1 MSKTRIVTKSEVVN
15 KIEQRKKVLDKVK
28 NILVERLRL
37 NLSPEDIADN
47 SPLFGLGLQLDSIDA
62 LEIVVGIEQEF
73 KISIT
78 DEDMQVFRSVN
89 TIADF
94 ILEKLAKGEGE
105 L

>member
-1 MSKTRIVTKSEVVN
+1 MSKTQIVTKSEVLS

>member
-15 KIEQRKKVLDKVK
+15 KIEHRKKVLDKVK

-78 DEDMQVFRSVN
+78 DKDMQVFRSVN

-94 ILEKLAKGEGE
+94 ILEKLAKGKGE

>member
-1 MSKTRIVTKSEVVN
+1 MGKTRIVTKSEVVN

-28 NILVERLRL
+28 NILIERLKL

-62 LEIVVGIEQEF
+62 LEIVVSIEQEF

>member
-15 KIEQRKKVLDKVK
+15 KIEHRKKVLDKVK
-28 NILVERLRL
+28 NILVERLKL

>member
-1 MSKTRIVTKSEVVN
+1 MSKTRIVTKSEILS

-62 LEIVVGIEQEF
+62 LEIVVGIEKEF

>member
-1 MSKTRIVTKSEVVN
+1 MSKTQTVTKSEVIN

-28 NILVERLRL
+28 KILVERLRL
-37 NLSPEDIADN
+37 NLSVEEIADN

-94 ILEKLAKGEGE
+94 ILEKLEKGEVK

>member
-15 KIEQRKKVLDKVK
+15 KIEHRKKVLDKVK
-28 NILVERLRL
+28 NILIERLKL

-47 SPLFGLGLQLDSIDA
+47 SPLFRLGLQLDSIDA

>member
-28 NILVERLRL
+28 NILIERLKL

-62 LEIVVGIEQEF
+62 LEIVVSIEQEF

>member
-28 NILVERLRL
+28 NILVERLKL